1 MSLHLTPQTLK
12 AELGKLVREVPLY
25 LYHFK
30 PPYVE
35 ELRRE
40 LAGTELPLAFEE
52 LVQDRV
58 YRF

>member
-12 AELGKLVREVPLY
+12 SELGKLDREVALY

-35 ELRRE
+35 ELRQE
-40 LAGTELPLAFEE
+40 LAGTELPMSFEE